1 MSSETEVLE
10 IRNASLKELQERLI
24 DDLTC
29 PINWTEENLGS
40 ASQIFLEKWHHVVS
54 ASMPNGDLDARP
66 LKTNWD
72 EYLHSPTIEAIE
84 DTFYDVEEIRALAFN
99 TSRFREQFRSEYD
112 ASCRKFQALKAQSE
126 IERDKHYP
134 KRVRSLDDVIAW
146 SEKYS
151 KSGILL
157 PNINID
163 LQRIIFWEAISD
175 SFERK
180 RVEYLLASDNS
191 TISEKIAFDAS
202 WYAHFEVD
210 HVRFACNMLT
220 SVGYSNGKE
229 SKWLIFDVSFHAK
242 IMHCFPVEEPHVN
255 LQIASIDNL
264 QGITEDFVTSL
275 TDSA

>member
-1 MSSETEVLE
+1 MSNETEALE

-54 ASMPNGDLDARP
+54 AAMPNGDLDARP

-72 EYLHSPTIEAIE
+72 EYLHSPTIESIE
-84 DTFYDVEEIRALAFN
+84 DTFYHVEEIRTLAFN
-99 TSRFREQFRSEYD
+99 TSRFREQFRCDYN
-112 ASCRKFQALKAQSE
+112 AACRKFQALKAQSE

-134 KRVRSLDDVIAW
+134 KRARSLDDVIAW

-163 LQRIIFWEAISD
+163 LQRIIFWEAISN
-175 SFERK
+175 SFER
-180 RVEYLLASDNS
+180 V
-191 TISEKIAFDAS
+191 
-202 WYAHFEVD
+202 
-210 HVRFACNMLT
+210 FA
-220 SVGYSNGKE
+220 
-229 SKWLIFDVSFHAK
+229 
-242 IMHCFPVEEPHVN
+242 IMR
-255 LQIASIDNL
+255 
-264 QGITEDFVTSL
+264 
-275 TDSA
+275 